1 VTDARSA
8 TEECVVWKRRAGH
21 WNLDWFVPSPD
32 ARRIACGL
40 SQGGSEQSTLRVLD
54 AGTGELLPDPVTGA
68 FLGAVS
74 WLPSGDALLY
84 HHYLDSEPGAPAHRW
99 RRDSRACLHRLGTP
113 ADDDLTVLA
122 RGLNP
127 AVTLSPADRALVFVS
142 PGSDWMVAVIAHGT
156 LTIPLGDDLADC
168 SFYVAPRRSRRPGGL
183 SLAAGGRA
191 I

>member
-1 VTDARSA
+1 VGRG
-8 TEECVVWKRRAGH
+8 R
-21 WNLDWFVPSPD
+21 
-32 ARRIACGL
+32 
-40 SQGGSEQSTLRVLD
+40 
-54 AGTGELLPDPVTGA
+54 
-68 FLGAVS
+68 
-74 WLPSGDALLY
+74 
-84 HHYLDSEPGAPAHRW
+84 
-99 RRDSRACLHRLGTP
+99 RACLHRLGTP

>member
-40 SQGGSEQSTLRVLD
+40 SQGGSEQSTLRVLE
-54 AGTGELLPDPVTGA
+54 AGTGELLSDAVTGA

-84 HHYLDSEPGAPAHRW
+84 HRYLDSEPGGPGPPGLPAPARH
-99 RRDSRACLHRLGTP
+99 
-113 ADDDLTVLA
+113 
-122 RGLNP
+122 
-127 AVTLSPADRALVFVS
+127 
-142 PGSDWMVAVIAHGT
+142 
-156 LTIPLGDDLADC
+156 
-168 SFYVAPRRSRRPGGL
+168 
-183 SLAAGGRA
+183 AGR
-191 I
+191 